1 MKFSFEVA
9 ATDPT
14 GARRGRL
21 TTPHGSVETP
31 FFMPVGTAA
40 TVKALTQDALEEL
53 GAEILLANTYHLYL
67 RPGHKVIRR
76 LGGLHRFMSW
86 PRAIL
91 TDSGGFQVFSL
102 SELRKI
108 TDEGVRFRSHLDG
121 SEHLLTPE
129 KAVEIQAAL
138 GSDIAMVLDE
148 CIETPAPRDA
158 AESAVKRTTLWAK
171 RARAHFL
178 QSAQRGPN
186 DDRGSDAVSAARERE
201 DVASGAGERDAASG
215 AGAIVQWQFGI
226 VQGATFADLRR
237 ESARQLLEL
246 EFPGYAVGGL
256 AVGEPHGITCEMTGE
271 VTALLPK
278 DRLRYLM
285 GVGRPEQIAEYVA
298 LGIDMMDCV
307 LPTRAARH
315 GCLYTSEGRAL
326 IKNACYSEDQRP
338 IDPTCSCSVCRRYT
352 RAYLRHLFAAGE
364 ITAAILATHHNVHF
378 YLDIMRQIR
387 EAIEFGNL
395 AKFSSAMRAR
405 YAEGPA

>member
-1 MKFSFEVA
+1 MSFSFEVLK
-9 ATDPT
+9 TDPT

-21 TTPHGSVETP
+21 TTPHGTVETP
-31 FFMPVGTAA
+31 FFMPVGTQAS
-40 TVKALTQDALEEL
+40 VKALTQEGLEDL
-53 GAEILLANTYHLYL
+53 GAEIILANTYHLYL
-67 RPGHKVIRR
+67 RPGHELVRK
-76 LGGLHRFMSW
+76 LGGLHQFMSW

-91 TDSGGFQVFSL
+91 TDSGGYQVFSL
-102 SELRKI
+102 SELRKM

-129 KAVEIQAAL
+129 KAVEIQLAL

-148 CIETPAPRDA
+148 CIETPAPRQKAEA
-158 AESAVKRTTLWAK
+158 ALKRTTDWAQ
-171 RARAHFL
+171 RARVYF
-178 QSAQRGPN
+178 QEC
-186 DDRGSDAVSAARERE
+186 ARR
-201 DVASGAGERDAASG
+201 SGALS
-215 AGAIVQWQFGI
+215 QWQFGI

-237 ESARQLLEL
+237 ESAHQLVDFD
-246 EFPGYAVGGL
+246 FPGYAVGGL
-256 AVGEPHGITCEMTGE
+256 AVGEPHEITCEMTAE
-271 VTALLPK
+271 ATTLLPK

-285 GVGRPEQIAEYVA
+285 GVGRPEQIADYVA

-315 GCLYTSEGRAL
+315 ACLYTSEGRVL
-326 IKNACYSEDQRP
+326 IKNARYAQDQQPVDSRCACLVCCRYS
-338 IDPTCSCSVCRRYT
+338 

-395 AKFSSAMRAR
+395 ANFSSEMHAR
-405 YAEGPA
+405 YATGPA